1 MRKFTAIP
9 GKGIFAGSRIANMQ
23 TIIAA
28 AKAYEY
34 NGKMYDKN
42 QMAEINE
49 GFDKGLD
56 VSVYANP
63 RYSRKQM
70 AQIRMGLESG
80 VDVTVFA
87 NPRYNAD
94 AMEQIRRG
102 LESGVDVSIYADLK
116 FDADQMKQIREGL
129 EEGLDVSVYADPK
142 FDKDQMTWI
151 YFGLRNGLD
160 VSIYADPKFDY
171 SQMIRLYEGLEAG
184 IDMGEYADP
193 TLTSHQLEDIVE
205 LYKIYKFDSDYVNDY
220 VDWIRADLDRVLD
233 SHDVAH
239 GARAGL
245 DFDQM
250 NELHHQYPRAYTAI
264 TEGLASGFDVRPY
277 ISKQTY
283 RSIAE
288 WIIRAFEISGDTG
301 ATAVANYLHDDL
313 ARSNYLSDLTK
324 SWKGGHNFADVVA
337 YLEAGYTAEQAEILL
352 DDQRSGIDTSV
363 YENPEFDAAQME
375 VLRKGIQKGLDVS
388 SIADPSIPAK
398 QMEDMLLKLQGA
410 DVMTPEQLEQIIE
423 ENDYYSRA
431 IAHANDSDYE
441 QRYNTPKSFAGYA
454 TKIFKR
460 DLAEWL
466 EEDGYKVPSY
476 IAELIPK
483 HVITKLRKE
492 AEF

>member
-9 GKGIFAGSRIANMQ
+9 GRGIFARSRVANMQ
-23 TIIAA
+23 TITAA
-28 AKAYEY
+28 AKEYEY
-34 NGKMYDKN
+34 NGKMYDKH

-49 GFDKGLD
+49 GLDKGLD

-70 AQIRMGLESG
+70 AQIRIGLESG

-87 NPRYNAD
+87 NPRYNANV
-94 AMEQIRRG
+94 MEQIREG
-102 LESGVDVSIYADLK
+102 LESGVDVSIYADPK
-116 FDADQMKQIREGL
+116 YDADQMEQIRGGL

-142 FDKDQMTWI
+142 FNEDQMRWI
-151 YFGLRNGLD
+151 RYGLEDGLD
-160 VSIYADPKFDY
+160 VSIYADPKFHEY
-171 SQMIRLYEGLEAG
+171 QMMYLYRGLKAG
-184 IDMGEYADP
+184 VDMSAYADP
-193 TLTSHQLEDIVE
+193 TLTDSQLNTIVE
-205 LYKIYKFDSDYVNDY
+205 LYEIYEFDSNYVNDY
-220 VDWIRADLDRVLD
+220 VDWIRADPNHVLN
-233 SHDVAH
+233 SNKVAS
-239 GARAGL
+239 GAQAGL

-250 NELHHQYPRAYTAI
+250 NELYHQYPYAYLAI
-264 TEGLASGFDVRPY
+264 TKGLASGFDVRPY

-283 RSIAE
+283 DSIAK
-288 WIIRAFEISGDTG
+288 WIIKALEVSGDTG
-301 ATAVANYLHDDL
+301 AAAVANYLHNDL
-313 ARSNYLSDLTK
+313 GRSNYLHDLNDD
-324 SWKGGHNFADVVA
+324 GYNFADILA
-337 YLEAGYTAEQAEILL
+337 YLEAGYTAGQAATLL
-352 DDQRSGIDTSV
+352 DDQKAGIDTSV
-363 YENPEFDAAQME
+363 YENPEFNAAQRE
-375 VLRKGIQKGLDVS
+375 ILRKGVQKGLDVS
-388 SIADPSIPAK
+388 SIADPSIPAR

-423 ENDYYSRA
+423 ENDYYTRA
-431 IAHANDSDYE
+431 IEYANDSDYE
-441 QRYNTPKSFAGYA
+441 GRYNTSKSFAGYA